1 MVTEPQINL
10 SWHSLSLDD
19 NTYPVDSSLYI
30 YFELYFSF
38 FSFVFTFLPSAHDYI
53 LPVSLKQKE
62 KLISKCNFLIHDIQW
77 DIQCGK
83 PRFFIFSN

>member
-10 SWHSLSLDD
+10 SLSPVD
-19 NTYPVDSSLYI
+19 NAYPVDSSLYI

-38 FSFVFTFLPSAHDYI
+38 FSLFFTFSPSAHDHI

-62 KLISKCNFLIHDIQW
+62 KLISKCNFLIDDIQW
-77 DIQCGK
+77 DNQCGLI
-83 PRFFIFSN
+83 FSIFSN